1 MVMITK
7 AIYTLI
13 WIGLYSI
20 PHVWDIIQRVS
31 YDPGEYEVGILQAI
45 VFVSAL

>member
-1 MVMITK
+1 MYGI
-7 AIYTLI
+7 
-13 WIGLYSI
+13 LYKG
-20 PHVWDIIQRVS
+20 VS